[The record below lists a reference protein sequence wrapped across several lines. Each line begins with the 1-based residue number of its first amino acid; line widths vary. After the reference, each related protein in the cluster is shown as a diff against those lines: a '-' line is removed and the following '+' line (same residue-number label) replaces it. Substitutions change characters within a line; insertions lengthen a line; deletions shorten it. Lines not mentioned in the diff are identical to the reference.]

1 MIIEDLLKEL
11 MDKKGSDL
19 HISNGLPPVIRLD
32 GKLVRLDYE
41 PLTSEGVEA
50 LLFPMMSN
58 EQRRKLEQEW
68 ELDFSYGV
76 EGIGRFRVN
85 FYKDKGS
92 YAAAFRTIATTAPQ
106 LEELGMPPIVT
117 TIADKP
123 RGLVLVT
130 GPTGSGKST
139 TLYMILEELAKRSVN
154 ISTIEDPV
162 EKNVPKLNQMQVNNT
177 AGLTFEV
184 GLRALLRQDP
194 DHHGR

>member
-11 MDKKGSDL
+11 MDRKGSDL

-92 YAAAFRTIATTAPQ
+92 YAAAFRTMPQ
-106 LEELGMPPIVT
+106 PH
-117 TIADKP
+117 
-123 RGLVLVT
+123 
-130 GPTGSGKST
+130 
-139 TLYMILEELAKRSVN
+139 
-154 ISTIEDPV
+154 
-162 EKNVPKLNQMQVNNT
+162 LN
-177 AGLTFEV
+177 
-184 GLRALLRQDP
+184 
-194 DHHGR
+194 